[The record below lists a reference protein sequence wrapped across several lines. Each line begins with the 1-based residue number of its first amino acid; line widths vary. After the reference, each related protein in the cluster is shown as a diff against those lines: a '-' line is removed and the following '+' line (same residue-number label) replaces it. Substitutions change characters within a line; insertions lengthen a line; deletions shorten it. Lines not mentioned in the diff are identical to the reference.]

1 MTIAEV
7 SAKYDLS
14 IDTLRYYEKVGLIPT
29 VRRSKSGIR
38 DYGPADLNWVEF
50 IKCMRSA
57 GLSIDALLQYV
68 TLYQMGES
76 TAQERK
82 AILARERDQLAA
94 RIEEMQNTL
103 SRLDRKI
110 EWYEQTIMKKEE
122 TLVGEG
128 HESVSILMM

>member
-14 IDTLRYYEKVGLIPT
+14 IDTLRYYEKVGLIPA
-29 VRRSKSGIR
+29 VRRTKSGIR
-38 DYGPADLNWVEF
+38 DYGAGDLNWVEF

-68 TLYQMGES
+68 TLYQRGDS

-82 AILARERDQLAA
+82 AILTRERDHLAA
-94 RIEEMQNTL
+94 RIVEMQNTL

-122 TLVGEG
+122 TLVG
-128 HESVSILMM
+128 